1 MESTNRKAWVGP
13 VMVGRGIAAQSGV
26 GSSERLIDCRRGS
39 LQSLVLET
47 NEGSTPDTL
56 LSRVAGD

>member
-26 GSSERLIDCRRGS
+26 GSSERADS
-39 LQSLVLET
+39 LQTRFAPELGV
-47 NEGSTPDTL
+47 
-56 LSRVAGD
+56 GDG